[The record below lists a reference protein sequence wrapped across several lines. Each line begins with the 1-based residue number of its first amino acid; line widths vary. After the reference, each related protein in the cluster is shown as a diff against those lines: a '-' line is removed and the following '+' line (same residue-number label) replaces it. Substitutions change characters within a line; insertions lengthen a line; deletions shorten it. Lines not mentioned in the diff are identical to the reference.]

1 MSLAL
6 KIVRLLFRVGDRSLI
21 LSENRLMPPGKNLR
35 VALRRSMDTSTVV
48 MMVAAVI
55 ALAVIYF
62 KSPEVANKGLN
73 ATGSLMLEIAPRM
86 IAAFTLAGLFQA
98 VVPEDV
104 ILRWMGHGSGFRGIL
119 IGMSLGGITP
129 GGPMTHF
136 PVIASLFKMGVGIG
150 PLVAY
155 LSAWS
160 LFGLQRVI
168 MWGNSVLGR
177 QGGSHQNCREP
188 FVSASCR
195 LVVRVGLGQ
204 TARLNRVDE
213 SPRVL

>member
-1 MSLAL
+1 
-6 KIVRLLFRVGDRSLI
+6 
-21 LSENRLMPPGKNLR
+21 
-35 VALRRSMDTSTVV
+35 MDTSTVV
-48 MMVAAVI
+48 MMVAAGV

-62 KSPEVANKGLN
+62 KSPEAATKGLN
-73 ATGSLMLEIAPRM
+73 ATGSLILEITPRM

-98 VVPEDV
+98 IVPEEV
-104 ILRWMGHGSGFRGIL
+104 IVRWMGHGSGFKGIL

-155 LSAWS
+155 LTAWS

-168 MWGNSVLGR
+168 MWEIPFLGAKVVAIR
-177 QGGSHQNCREP
+177 IA
-188 FVSASCR
+188 VSFLFPLLAGWLCE
-195 LVVRVGLGQ
+195 VVWDKLHV
-204 TARLNRVDE
+204 
-213 SPRVL
+213 

>member
-1 MSLAL
+1 
-6 KIVRLLFRVGDRSLI
+6 
-21 LSENRLMPPGKNLR
+21 
-35 VALRRSMDTSTVV
+35 MDTSTVV
-48 MMVAAVI
+48 MMVAA
-55 ALAVIYF
+55 ALALAAIYI
-62 KSPEVANKGLN
+62 KSPAAAQRGLN
-73 ATGSLMLEIAPRM
+73 ATGSLILEITPRM

-98 VVPEDV
+98 IVPEELIV
-104 ILRWMGHGSGFRGIL
+104 RWMGHGSGLRGIL

-168 MWGNSVLGR
+168 MWEIPFLGPKVVAIR
-177 QGGSHQNCREP
+177 IA
-188 FVSASCR
+188 VSFLFPLRRR
-195 LVVRVGLGQ
+195 LVVRAGLGQ
-204 TARLNRVDE
+204 IARL
-213 SPRVL
+213 S

>member
-1 MSLAL
+1 
-6 KIVRLLFRVGDRSLI
+6 
-21 LSENRLMPPGKNLR
+21 
-35 VALRRSMDTSTVV
+35 MDTSTVV
-48 MMVAAVI
+48 MMVAAGV
-55 ALAVIYF
+55 ALAVVYL
-62 KSPEVANKGLN
+62 KSPEAANRGLS
-73 ATGSLMLEIAPRM
+73 ATGSLMLEITPRM

-98 VVPEDV
+98 LVPQEV
-104 ILRWMGHGSGFRGIL
+104 IVGWMGHGSGFKGIL

-168 MWGNSVLGR
+168 MWEIPFLGPKVVAIR
-177 QGGSHQNCREP
+177 IA
-188 FVSASCR
+188 VSFLFP
-195 LVVRVGLGQ
+195 LVAGWLCELVWDKLHV
-204 TARLNRVDE
+204 
-213 SPRVL
+213 

>member
-1 MSLAL
+1 
-6 KIVRLLFRVGDRSLI
+6 
-21 LSENRLMPPGKNLR
+21 
-35 VALRRSMDTSTVV
+35 MDTSTVV
-48 MMVAAVI
+48 MMVAAGV
-55 ALAVIYF
+55 ALAVVYF
-62 KSPEVANKGLN
+62 KSPEAANRGLN
-73 ATGSLMLEIAPRM
+73 ATGSLMLEITPRM

-98 VVPEDV
+98 LVPQEV
-104 ILRWMGHGSGFRGIL
+104 IVGWMGHGSGFKGIL

-168 MWGNSVLGR
+168 MWEIPFLGPKVVALR
-177 QGGSHQNCREP
+177 IA
-188 FVSASCR
+188 VSFLFP
-195 LVVRVGLGQ
+195 LVAGWLCELVWDKLHV
-204 TARLNRVDE
+204 
-213 SPRVL
+213 

>member
-1 MSLAL
+1 
-6 KIVRLLFRVGDRSLI
+6 
-21 LSENRLMPPGKNLR
+21 
-35 VALRRSMDTSTVV
+35 MDTSTIV
-48 MMVAAVI
+48 MVAAAVI
-55 ALAVIYF
+55 AVALIYL
-62 KSPEVANKGLN
+62 KSPEAANKGLS
-73 ATGSLMLEIAPRM
+73 ATGSLMLEITPRM

-98 VVPEDV
+98 IVPEEV
-104 ILRWMGHGSGFRGIL
+104 ILRWMGHGSGFKGIL

-168 MWGNSVLGR
+168 MWEIPFLGAKVVAIR
-177 QGGSHQNCREP
+177 IA
-188 FVSASCR
+188 VSLLFP
-195 LVVRVGLGQ
+195 LVAGWLCELVWDKLHV
-204 TARLNRVDE
+204 
-213 SPRVL
+213 